1 MVSQNYLFT
10 ANVKM
15 FDSENNCQILI
26 KRSLK
31 YSTLRIQNGNFKTQS
46 VNFEVT

>member
-10 ANVKM
+10 ANVKI

-26 KRSLK
+26 KNFLK
-31 YSTLRIQNGNFKTQS
+31 VFHFKDPKW
-46 VNFEVT
+46 